1 MIMILMLIFNDFILV
16 LIFII
21 DMIILT
27 IIIRNRVLRADSFEE
42 SVDMMFELID
52 YGSLLLYLV

>member
-1 MIMILMLIFNDFILV
+1 
-16 LIFII
+16 
-21 DMIILT
+21 MIILT